1 MSKIGEMTRWI
12 INQQDNCVKA
22 NFSKLVKLVV
32 GIIKLSNAKKVS
44 LKNLLDKPSLLKVE
58 KTST

>member
-1 MSKIGEMTRWI
+1 MSRWI

-22 NFSKLVKLVV
+22 NFPKLVKLVV

-44 LKNLLDKPSLLKVE
+44 LKNPLDKPSLLKVE